1 MEGAIILAL
10 GLATSWLGSNPLFV
24 FGAFNNSLEI
34 LASSR
39 KERFHEMGTHQQ
51 TCKLSTLTSC
61 RVVDENAEDNYSRED
76 HDTAIDWSDV
86 VGGEEIDLLLYN
98 YGALYK
104 LYKQ

>member
-61 RVVDENAEDNYSRED
+61 RVDDENAEVISEPLRWAYVSNTVSSVSN
-76 HDTAIDWSDV
+76 TALINQLKAIW
-86 VGGEEIDLLLYN
+86 
-98 YGALYK
+98 
-104 LYKQ
+104 